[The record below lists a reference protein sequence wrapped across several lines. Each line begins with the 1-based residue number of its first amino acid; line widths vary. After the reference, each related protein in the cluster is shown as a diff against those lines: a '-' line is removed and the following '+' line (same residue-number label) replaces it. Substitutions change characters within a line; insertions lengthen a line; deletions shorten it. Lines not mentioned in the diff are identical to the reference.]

1 MGKTCPTYRM
11 LMEDE
16 ISSWRDYRKALRRED
31 QEAFD
36 AIMDSARKH
45 ASASQIACRMNPF
58 EAMVMSALIDLVKE
72 ERAGRSNGGTETPN
86 SQDPPSV

>member
-16 ISSWRDYRKALRRED
+16 ISSWREYRRALRRED

-36 AIMDSARKH
+36 AIMDSARNH
-45 ASASQIACRMNPF
+45 ASASQIACRLNPF
-58 EAMVMSALIDLVKE
+58 EAMVMSALIDLRKE
-72 ERAGRSNGGTETPN
+72 RGGSGPGEETETPN
-86 SQDPPSV
+86 SQDPTSV

>member
-11 LMEDE
+11 LMEEE
-16 ISSWRDYRKALRRED
+16 ISSWRSYRKALRRED

-36 AIMDSARKH
+36 AIMDSARNH

-58 EAMVMSALIDLVKE
+58 ESMVMSALIDLVKG
-72 ERAGRSNGGTETPN
+72 AGEGRYSTGTETPN
-86 SQDPPSV
+86 SHDPPSV

>member
-16 ISSWRDYRKALRRED
+16 ISSWLDYRKALRRED

-36 AIMDSARKH
+36 EIMNSARNH

-58 EAMVMSALIDLVKE
+58 ETMIMSALIDLMK
-72 ERAGRSNGGTETPN
+72 GRRTGASDGITETPN

>member
-1 MGKTCPTYRM
+1 
-11 LMEDE
+11 MEDE

-36 AIMDSARKH
+36 AIMDSARNH
-45 ASASQIACRMNPF
+45 ASASQIACRLNPF
-58 EAMVMSALIDLVKE
+58 EAMVMSALIDLKKDSRGV
-72 ERAGRSNGGTETPN
+72 RSDKVTETPN